1 MSSRKSELRPAPRPS
16 AKIGLISDGRSITP
30 KISAM
35 PLSGDKL
42 HALGVPR
49 DFDHH
54 RQLCPLIETGH
65 PVLISRRLSAV
76 DRNRKALITGGHQL
90 DRPAH
95 APRGNRHNR
104 RARRDGSFRA
114 EGATHKWTYHA
125 HVDGCQCS
133 LPCHRPTH
141 PRPPD
146 PARQASGLIAAKDPA
161 DHGCGDLVSSQPL
174 EFFRILFSSG
184 PIPLRSG
191 TLEAN
196 VLAKRIEQRRARV
209 DR

>member
-76 DRNRKALITGGHQL
+76 DRNRKALITGGL
-90 DRPAH
+90 TGLPT
-95 APRGNRHNR
+95 R
-104 RARRDGSFRA
+104 RAA
-114 EGATHKWTYHA
+114 IATIAVRGVTEAFEPKA
-125 HVDGCQCS
+125 
-133 LPCHRPTH
+133 PPTN
-141 PRPPD
+141 
-146 PARQASGLIAAKDPA
+146 GLTT
-161 DHGCGDLVSSQPL
+161 
-174 EFFRILFSSG
+174 R
-184 PIPLRSG
+184 
-191 TLEAN
+191 T
-196 VLAKRIEQRRARV
+196 
-209 DR
+209 